1 MLGKF
6 FQVSERLKIQNNHAV
21 LRTISRWQST
31 HRSSWDIT
39 SDGTKCHAVT
49 MHNGHDGFALG
60 WLDLFSA
67 PQSLRQ
73 CLLIDYE
80 RDERWLMSPALI
92 QPSSDQTTGSY
103 YKTHL
108 TLSTDRDTSSATR
121 WASTPNGKA

>member
-1 MLGKF
+1 
-6 FQVSERLKIQNNHAV
+6 
-21 LRTISRWQST
+21 
-31 HRSSWDIT
+31 
-39 SDGTKCHAVT
+39 

-92 QPSSDQTTGSY
+92 QPSLDQTTGSY